1 MRSGMGEKMMPD
13 MDMVMMALEKVDSD
27 FNKEEFMK

>member
-1 MRSGMGEKMMPD
+1 MPD
-13 MDMVMMALEKVDSD
+13 KEMIIKALMMVDSD